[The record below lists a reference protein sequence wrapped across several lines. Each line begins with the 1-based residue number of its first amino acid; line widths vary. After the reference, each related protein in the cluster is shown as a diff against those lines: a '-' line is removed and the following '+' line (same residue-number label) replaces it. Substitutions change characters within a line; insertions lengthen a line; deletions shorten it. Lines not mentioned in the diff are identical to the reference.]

1 MPDKY
6 DLALYRGDSFTWT
19 FILWTDP
26 TKTARFDLTG
36 VTLKAEIRDKPA
48 GLTIVELTCAA
59 VGAPEDGTVQ
69 VDLSADDCKLVPER
83 GAWDLQLTYSDG
95 RVHTWVA
102 GKVNNTPDVTDSTLP
117 G

>member
-69 VDLSADDCKLVPER
+69 VDLSAEVLVGLACK
-83 GAWDLQLTYSDG
+83 DLHASFIGVQHEHMVNTRRMDASLEVG
-95 RVHTWVA
+95 R
-102 GKVNNTPDVTDSTLP
+102 LY
-117 G
+117 